1 MRPTRAIAALT
12 LTIITC
18 SIGVVGITGI
28 AGGSGGETIRT
39 SQNPTTAT
47 VAVDAPPDTHARS
60 SSGATGTAQR
70 SPVQERRSPPQ
81 PLAPRPPADGRDA
94 PDPFLLEDEG
104 RWVLYTTQVG
114 LANIPV
120 STTPD
125 LAAWSTPTDALPR
138 LPAWAEWGHTWA
150 PGVVRRPGGFVLYF
164 AARSR
169 ATGRQCIGA
178 ATSTSATGPFTT
190 TSPEPLVCQPELGG
204 SIDPHPFVDA
214 DGTTYLLWKA
224 DGNAIGARSTLF
236 SQRLRPDGLA
246 LEGQPTPLLDND
258 AAWEEPL
265 IENPAF
271 VLLGGR
277 YVLLYSGGWWESDGY
292 ATGYATCDS
301 PLGPCA
307 KVTTK
312 SPLHPSD
319 GEVAGPGGACVIAGP
334 AGDMWLA
341 HHAWTP
347 GAIGYQA
354 SGARSLHFT
363 ALRWDGSR
371 LTLATTPPAHP
382 TSQ

>member
-1 MRPTRAIAALT
+1 MRPTRTIACLT
-12 LTIITC
+12 LTVVAG
-18 SIGVVGITGI
+18 SIGITGVTAF
-28 AGGSGGETIRT
+28 AGDSSGDSIGSSPDAI
-39 SQNPTTAT
+39 TAT
-47 VAVDAPPDTHARS
+47 RAVDATPETHAPS
-60 SSGATGTAQR
+60 SSGTPRNAQG
-70 SPVQERRSPPQ
+70 SPVQERHSPPQ
-81 PLAPRPPADGRDA
+81 PLGPRPPADGRDA
-94 PDPFLLEDEG
+94 PDPFLLEDG
-104 RWVLYTTQVG
+104 DRWVLYTTQVG

-125 LAAWSTPTDALPR
+125 LAAWSTPTDALPQ
-138 LPAWAEWGHTWA
+138 LPAWAEWGRTWA
-150 PGVVRRPGGFVLYF
+150 PGALQRPGGFVLYF

-169 ATGRQCIGA
+169 TTGRQCIGA
-178 ATSTSATGPFTT
+178 ATSTSATGPFTS

-224 DGNAIGARSTLF
+224 DGNAIGARSTLY

-246 LEGQPTPLLDND
+246 LEGQPTPLVHND

-271 VLLGGR
+271 ALLGGR
-277 YVLLYSGGWWESDGY
+277 YVLLYSGGWWESDDY

-312 SPLHPSD
+312 SPLHTSNSK
-319 GEVAGPGGACVIAGP
+319 VAGPAGACVITGP

-382 TSQ
+382 ASQ